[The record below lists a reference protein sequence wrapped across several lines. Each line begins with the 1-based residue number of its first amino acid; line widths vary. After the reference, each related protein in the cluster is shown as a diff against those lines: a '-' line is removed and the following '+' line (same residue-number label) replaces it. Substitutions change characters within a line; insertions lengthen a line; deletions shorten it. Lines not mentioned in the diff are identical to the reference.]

1 MRDLTTLP
9 LDTSQAAHEVQ
20 RSVYLR
26 MGGAARVE
34 VMFRLTDAVR
44 RLAMAGIRARH
55 PEYDEQRV
63 RRAYARLVLGDDLTR
78 AVWAGQELV
87 DP

>member
-1 MRDLTTLP
+1 MRDVTAVP
-9 LDTSQAAHEVQ
+9 LDTSQSAHEVQ
-20 RSVYLR
+20 RDVYLR
-26 MGGAARVE
+26 MGGAARVA

-55 PEYDEQRV
+55 PKHDEPRV
-63 RRAYARLVLGDDLTR
+63 RRAYARLVLGDALIR
-78 AVWAGQELV
+78 AVWPDQELV

>member
-1 MRDLTTLP
+1 MRDDTAVP
-9 LDTSQAAHEVQ
+9 LDTSRSAHEVQ
-20 RSVYLR
+20 RDVYLR
-26 MGGAARVE
+26 MGGAARVG

-63 RRAYARLVLGDDLTR
+63 RQAYARLVLGDALTR
-78 AVWAGQELV
+78 AVWPGQELV

>member
-1 MRDLTTLP
+1 MSDVTAVP
-9 LDTSQAAHEVQ
+9 LDTSRSAHEVQ
-20 RSVYLR
+20 RDVYLR
-26 MGGAARVE
+26 MGGAGLVAVT
-34 VMFRLTDAVR
+34 FRLTDTVR

-63 RRAYARLVLGDDLTR
+63 RWAYARLVLGDALTR
-78 AVWAGQELV
+78 AVWPGQELV